1 MALSKPRDSYTQR
14 ALLTRLLEE
23 PGAAEA
29 SHLIVAALVAALLWG
44 QIPTALL
51 VTWLSGVMAI
61 AALRVY
67 VRRRAGKA
75 RRTLAR
81 TPPILRFSIIAVAFA
96 WGLGTLVAVPFMTIS
111 DLALLMVVFCGLSA
125 AASATLLGDPP
136 AYYGYLTALLVPLAL
151 SIMRV
156 ATGRV
161 LVVAVVLVALFG
173 AVMTM
178 LFRRLHRV
186 LLGSVESA
194 RSLAISQSQA
204 ERERSFLD
212 ALIASAPVA
221 IVVLDGEGCV
231 VRANPAFER
240 TFGYE
245 AAEAKGQRLDELI
258 VSGPERETA
267 DELTGR
273 VAAGAT
279 VALDAERRRKD
290 GSVVYVRISAAPVPG
305 GGGTLVLYD
314 DITEAKAAERRL
326 RESEQRWFQTLEGL
340 PMGILVVDRRGAPL
354 FANPVAKQ
362 LLGRG
367 VVEGASGDQLA
378 EVYQSYVAGTPELYP
393 TERMPV
399 MRALRGE
406 HTRVDDIEIR
416 RDDGTITL
424 EVFGSPITDARG
436 DIVLGVAAFTD
447 ITERRRR
454 TERVRARHEVVR
466 ALAEAAPDAE
476 LLPDVMRAVCSS
488 FGWDAGATWQ
498 VDRADGVLRLA
509 GFWHGDSP
517 RGLDLHRVS
526 LGMTFRAG
534 EGVPGKIW
542 ESGGPV
548 WFPEFAADAMPRR
561 AQAAAAGELRSAI
574 GLPLRVA
581 GEVVGVLEFFGA
593 SMHEPDPELIGTLEI
608 IGSQVGQAL
617 ERHGSERARRQAEA
631 QYRELVEAAS
641 DLVWR
646 IDLEGRLTFLNGAAQ
661 QVYGRSPE
669 ELLGRHFSELADGA
683 SVERDR
689 EAIAGVMAGGELMD
703 YETVHRDASGNV
715 RHLSTSARPIRDA
728 AGAIVGVQGIARDVS
743 ERAAA
748 REALRAAR
756 DAAEQAAAARSAF
769 LANMSHEI
777 RTPINGVLGMAELLL
792 DSELSDGDRRSVE
805 MIVSSG
811 EALLGVIND
820 ILDFSKIEAQQMDIE
835 VVEFDLPSV
844 VEATARLVMSR
855 ANAKGVELVPDIA
868 DAVPQYVRG
877 DPTRLRQV
885 LTNLLG
891 NAVKFTAQ
899 GEVVVRVA
907 PAARGDGW
915 LRVSVRDTGVGIP
928 AEKLE
933 SIFEPFRQVDATTTR
948 RYGGTGLGL
957 SISRRLVALM
967 GGTLSVNSIE
977 GQGSEFWFELSLPAA
992 PGAEA
997 APMTRADL
1005 KDARVLVVDDNP
1017 TNRHVM
1023 QRVLQQ
1029 AGCAVDPAEHGREA
1043 LARLRAAVARRVP
1056 YRLVVTDL
1064 FMPEM
1069 DGFELVEA
1077 IRADTALADSVV
1089 VMLSSAVSRG
1099 DPERARA
1106 LGVSALLL
1114 KPAGRT
1120 ELVDA
1125 ASRALGLSPSAPRRA
1140 GGAFET
1146 VPEGE
1151 PGLRILLAEDNMV
1164 NQEVAATMLRRRGHR
1179 VEVVEN
1185 GRQAVEA
1192 VEQSAFDLV
1201 LMDLQMPEM
1210 DGFQAT
1216 AAIRKLPGGPAIPIV
1231 AITANAMVGERERC
1245 LAAGMDGYVS
1255 KPYKPHELF
1264 AAVESAVAAGTA
1276 PGGVGGRGGE
1286 RPPAERTEPGNPVDL
1301 DAFRAEMRAAGVESA
1316 VDGILEVFLTDAPSK
1331 LAQLESAATTDARAI
1346 ERAAHA
1352 FKSSA
1357 GTIHALRLSELLRET
1372 EMDARNG
1379 SAPAAVAHL
1388 PAIRDAYTDVME
1400 QLRAHRESTAPHA

>member
-1 MALSKPRDSYTQR
+1 MALRRTKDSYTQR

-29 SHLIVAALVAALLWG
+29 SHLIVAALVAGLLWG
-44 QIPTALL
+44 QVPAALL
-51 VTWLSGVMAI
+51 VTWLSGVTAI
-61 AALRVY
+61 AAVRVY
-67 VRRRAGKA
+67 VRRRAGRA

-81 TPPILRFSIIAVAFA
+81 TPPILRFSIIAVALA
-96 WGLGTLVAVPFMTIS
+96 WGLGAFVAAPFLTIA
-111 DLALLMVVFCGLSA
+111 DMALLMVVFCGLSA

-151 SIMRV
+151 GMLRV
-156 ATGRV
+156 GSGRERAVAIV
-161 LVVAVVLVALFG
+161 LLALFG
-173 AVMTM
+173 LVMTM

-194 RSLAISQSQA
+194 RSLAISQSQV

-221 IVVLDGEGCV
+221 IAVLDGEGLV
-231 VRANPAFER
+231 VRTNPAFER

-245 AAEAKGQRLDELI
+245 SGEAVGHHIDALVVPGEQREPAA
-258 VSGPERETA
+258 
-267 DELTGR
+267 ELTGR

-290 GSVVYVRISAAPVPG
+290 GSVVHVRISAAPVPSG

-314 DITEAKAAERRL
+314 DITESKVAELRL

-340 PMGILVVDRRGAPL
+340 PIGILVVDRRGTPL
-354 FANPVAKQ
+354 FANPLAKE

-367 VVEGASGDQLA
+367 VVDVAGGDRLA
-378 EVYQSYVAGTPELYP
+378 EVYQSYIAGTRELYP
-393 TERMPV
+393 AARMPV
-399 MRALRGE
+399 MRALAGE
-406 HTRVDDIEIR
+406 HSRVDDVEVR

-424 EVFGSPITDARG
+424 EVFGSPITDVHG
-436 DIVLGVAAFTD
+436 EVVLGVAAFTD

-454 TERVRARHEVVR
+454 SERARARHEVVR
-466 ALAEAAPDAE
+466 VLAEAAPESE

-488 FGWDAGATWQ
+488 FGWDAAATWQ
-498 VDRADGVLRLA
+498 VDRAAGVLRLA
-509 GFWHGDSP
+509 GFWHGNSA
-517 RGLDLHRVS
+517 RALELHGRS
-526 LGMTFRAG
+526 REMTFRTD

-542 ESGGPV
+542 RSAGPV
-548 WFPEFAADAMPRR
+548 WFPDFAGAATPAR
-561 AQAAAAGELRSAI
+561 ARAAARGDLRSAI
-574 GLPLRVA
+574 GLPLRVG

-593 SMHEPDPELIGTLEI
+593 SMREPDADLIGTLEI

-617 ERHGSERARRQAEA
+617 ERHDSELARRRAET

-646 IDLEGRLTFLNGAAQ
+646 IDLDGRLTFLNRAAQ
-661 QVYGRSPE
+661 QVYGRSAE
-669 ELLGRHFSELADGA
+669 ELQGQHFAELGAVE

-689 EAIAGVMAGGELMD
+689 EAIAAVMAGGELAD
-703 YETVHRDASGNV
+703 YETVHRDAAGNV

-728 AGAIVGVQGIARDVS
+728 SGAIVGVQGIARDVS

-792 DSELSDGDRRSVE
+792 DSDLNEGDRRSVE

-835 VVEFDLPSV
+835 AVEFDLPAL
-844 VEATARLVMSR
+844 VEATARLLLPQ
-855 ANAKGVELVPDIA
+855 ANAKGVELVSDIV

-891 NAVKFTAQ
+891 NAVKFSAQ
-899 GEVVVRVA
+899 GEVVVRVT
-907 PAARGDGW
+907 PAAAGDGW

-928 AEKLE
+928 REKLE

-948 RYGGTGLGL
+948 RHGGTGLGL
-957 SISRRLVALM
+957 SISRRLVSLM
-967 GGTLSVNSIE
+967 GGTLLVNSTE
-977 GQGSEFWFELSLPAA
+977 GEGSEFWFDLSLPAA
-992 PGAEA
+992 TGAEA
-997 APMTRADL
+997 APVTRADL
-1005 KDARVLVVDDNP
+1005 EDTRVLVVDDNP

-1023 QRVLQQ
+1023 QRVLQR
-1029 AGCAVDPAEHGREA
+1029 AGCVVDAAEHGREA
-1043 LARLRAAVARRVP
+1043 MALLRAAIGRRVP
-1056 YRLVVTDL
+1056 YRLLVSDL

-1069 DGFELVEA
+1069 DGFELVA
-1077 IRADTALADSVV
+1077 AVRADRALADMAV
-1089 VMLSSAVSRG
+1089 VMISSAIRRG
-1099 DPERARA
+1099 DAERGRA
-1106 LGVSALLL
+1106 LQVSSLLL

-1125 ASRALGLSPSAPRRA
+1125 ASRALGRSSSAPQR
-1140 GGAFET
+1140 GSGAFRA
-1146 VPEGE
+1146 VPDGR
-1151 PGLRILLAEDNMV
+1151 PALRILLAEDNLV
-1164 NQEVAATMLRRRGHR
+1164 NQEVAATMLRRRGHH

-1192 VEQSAFDLV
+1192 VAQARYDLV

-1216 AAIRKLPGGPAIPIV
+1216 ARIRELQGQSTVPVV

-1245 LAAGMDGYVS
+1245 LAAGMDGYIS
-1255 KPYKPHELF
+1255 KPYKPRELF
-1264 AAVESAVAAGTA
+1264 GIVESIAALGTGGQL
-1276 PGGVGGRGGE
+1276 PGG
-1286 RPPAERTEPGNPVDL
+1286 
-1301 DAFRAEMRAAGVESA
+1301 AA
-1316 VDGILEVFLTDAPSK
+1316 DTP
-1331 LAQLESAATTDARAI
+1331 ARA
-1346 ERAAHA
+1346 
-1352 FKSSA
+1352 
-1357 GTIHALRLSELLRET
+1357 
-1372 EMDARNG
+1372 
-1379 SAPAAVAHL
+1379 
-1388 PAIRDAYTDVME
+1388 
-1400 QLRAHRESTAPHA
+1400 